1 MAAKIGMLMVMVGIY
16 LSWIPSEAFAGLS
29 VGKLV
34 GTCTCSCLVQPF
46 GAAAKPLF
54 LDSQCTKTT
63 ISMNGL
69 SQSDCEI
76 SNGKNEPCDGYE
88 KEFSVLQGANF
99 PATCRLTQILGTI
112 SCVYSRKL
120 SK

>member
-1 MAAKIGMLMVMVGIY
+1 MAAKILMLMVMVGVY
-16 LSWIPSEAFAGLS
+16 SSWIPGEALAGLS
-29 VGKLV
+29 VGREVK
-34 GTCTCSCLVQPF
+34 TCTCSCFVQPF

-69 SQSDCEI
+69 SQADCEI

-99 PATCRLTQILGTI
+99 PATCKLTQILGTI
-112 SCVYSRKL
+112 NCVFSRKL